1 MYALYGLLSGVGLE
15 DDEGA
20 GGDSGVTVVFVV
32 LAGLVVFTTVVVFA
46 LWTLHN
52 NVKQTP
58 IKIVYFLNI
67 LKI

>member
-46 LWTLHN
+46 L
-52 NVKQTP
+52 
-58 IKIVYFLNI
+58 
-67 LKI
+67 